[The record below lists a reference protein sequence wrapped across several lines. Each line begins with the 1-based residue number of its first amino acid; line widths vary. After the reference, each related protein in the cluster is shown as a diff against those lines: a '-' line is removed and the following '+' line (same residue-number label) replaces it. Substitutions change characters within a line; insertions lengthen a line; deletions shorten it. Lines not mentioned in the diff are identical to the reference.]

1 MWSVKGCSRIRLIL
15 FFVFQN
21 HKEAFLNEQYKE
33 IEEND
38 RMGMTRDL
46 FKKVRDT
53 KGIFSCG
60 ISAYSSANQPLNSRV
75 IIVCKPLDQRLSDT

>member
-1 MWSVKGCSRIRLIL
+1 MGKQWKQWLTL
-15 FFVFQN
+15 FFVLQN

-46 FKKVRDT
+46 FKKIRGT
-53 KGIFSCG
+53 KGE
-60 ISAYSSANQPLNSRV
+60 ADSRG
-75 IIVCKPLDQRLSDT
+75 PHPG